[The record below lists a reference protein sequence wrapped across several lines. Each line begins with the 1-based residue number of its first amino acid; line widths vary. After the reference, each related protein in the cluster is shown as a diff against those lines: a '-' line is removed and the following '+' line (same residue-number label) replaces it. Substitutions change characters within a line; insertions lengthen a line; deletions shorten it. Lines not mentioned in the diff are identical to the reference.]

1 MHFRSPAGHFW
12 LLGKRSCMQNFQA
25 IRTACNARPATRG
38 QQRMAGGVCPIA
50 HGRQLRVASRSQ
62 QADCVAGL
70 RLPEGLAELPTPR
83 PPCEIAGER
92 VLRNDGADLTEAFA
106 RGAQRALEMALRHE
120 CRLAV
125 VKSRSP
131 SCGAG
136 HIYDGSFS
144 KRLCE
149 GDGLWVRLL
158 RRHAIAIMT
167 EETFAKKTE
176 EEIREL
182 LSSLS

>member
-1 MHFRSPAGHFW
+1 MPSIIVSACLAGIPCRYDGRANTCAPVVE
-12 LLGKRSCMQNFQA
+12 LVR
-25 IRTACNARPATRG
+25 RG
-38 QQRMAGGVCPIA
+38 LAVPVC
-50 HGRQLRVASRSQ
+50 
-62 QADCVAGL
+62 
-70 RLPEGLAELPTPR
+70 PEGLAELPTPR

-106 RGAQRALEMALRHE
+106 RGAQRALETALRHE
-120 CRLAV
+120 CRQAV

-136 HIYDGSFS
+136 FIYDGTFS

-158 RRHAIAIMT
+158 RRHGISVMT
-167 EETFAKKTE
+167 EEAFAEKSE
-176 EEIREL
+176 EEIREM
-182 LSSLS
+182 LSSLL